1 MFWFFGQEAC
11 GILVPQPG
19 LEPTAPALEGKVLT
33 TRPPGKSLIKNPLS
47 FHSLSGLLLLLWWLS
62 GKESPG
68 NEGTEGSIP
77 GLGKSPGGRDGNPLP
92 YSCLGNSM
100 DRGAWWATVHAA
112 TRVRY
117 DWATKPPKKFHPNT
131 FIKKLVGNT
140 IMISLIFVCLKYH
153 IWIGMFRLYFYNQR

>member
-100 DRGAWWATVHAA
+100 DRGAGRLPSMGIQ
-112 TRVRY
+112 RVGR
-117 DWATKPPKKFHPNT
+117 N
-131 FIKKLVGNT
+131 
-140 IMISLIFVCLKYH
+140 
-153 IWIGMFRLYFYNQR
+153 